1 MNTHFTAS
9 LQGKTLSVYSR
20 KSGSD
25 QAIAILELGTY
36 SRFYIKDNDIYHD
49 SRDLHQ
55 AIIHHGTSPEDAQT
69 ILRAINAAVLRRRDR
84 RVQCGKLTAGV
95 ILGGGGTID
104 KVTAWNLGASGTR
117 PLLIPANQQPVFQA
131 PVISV
136 SNSPVVPIQPA
147 PAVELSAD
155 STPTIRQVEPAGA
168 PPKAADYQ
176 KTAEI
181 LRKTA
186 QSGQYTVA
194 LSSGHPRTLYV
205 FADPLCHNCQIIE
218 PALEA
223 LSEKYNVEIFPVTLV
238 GKQQTLNLVSPILCQ
253 APSTRLALWKS
264 LFRTDAGLTPGESAP
279 QPASCEAGET
289 AIAKNDVAFDYY
301 TLPGTPSLLADDG
314 RYIPLQSLKSDD
326 ALEAFLN
333 SSTVQ

>member
-20 KSGSD
+20 KSGSE
-25 QAIAILELGTY
+25 QAIAILELGAH
-36 SRFYIKDNDIYHD
+36 SRFYIKDNNVYHD
-49 SRDLHQ
+49 CRALNQAMIHQ
-55 AIIHHGTSPEDAQT
+55 GTSHEEAQT
-69 ILRAINAAVLRRRDR
+69 ILHAINGAVMRQHDR
-84 RVQCGKLTAGV
+84 RAQCRKLTAGV
-95 ILGGGGTID
+95 ILGAAVTMAI
-104 KVTAWNLGASGTR
+104 VTAWSLGASGTR
-117 PLLIPANQQPVFQA
+117 PLLVPAKQNSAFQA
-131 PVISV
+131 PVV
-136 SNSPVVPIQPA
+136 SLPSYHVAPTQPT
-147 PAVELSAD
+147 PAVIISAD

-168 PPKAADYQ
+168 LPKAADYQ

-186 QSGQYTVA
+186 QSGQYTIP
-194 LSSGHPRTLYV
+194 LSSGHARTLYV

-253 APSTRLALWKS
+253 APSSRMALWKS
-264 LFRTDAGLTPGESAP
+264 LFRTDAGLASGENAP

>member
-1 MNTHFTAS
+1 MNTYFTAS

-36 SRFYIKDNDIYHD
+36 SRFYSKDNDVYHD

-55 AIIHHGTSPEDAQT
+55 AIIHHGTSPEGAQT
-69 ILRAINAAVLRRRDR
+69 ILGAINAAVLRRRDR
-84 RVQCGKLTAGV
+84 RIQCGKLAAGV
-95 ILGGGGTID
+95 ILGAAVTMAI
-104 KVTAWNLGASGTR
+104 VTALNHGASGTS
-117 PLLIPANQQPVFQA
+117 PLLIPANQQPVLQA

-136 SNSPVVPIQPA
+136 PHSPVVPTQPV
-147 PAVELSAD
+147 PAVGLSAD
-155 STPTIRQVEPAGA
+155 STPTIRQVEPAGEL
-168 PPKAADYQ
+168 PKAADYQ

-186 QSGQYTVA
+186 QSGQYTIA
-194 LSSGHPRTLYV
+194 LSSGHARTLYV

-253 APSTRLALWKS
+253 APSARLALWKS
-264 LFRTDAGLTPGESAP
+264 LFRTDAGLAPGESAP
-279 QPASCEAGET
+279 KVASCEAGET
-289 AIAKNDVAFDYY
+289 AIVKNDVAFDYY

>member
-1 MNTHFTAS
+1 MNSHFTAS

-20 KSGSD
+20 KSGND
-25 QAIAILELGTY
+25 QAIAILELGAH
-36 SRFYIKDNDIYHD
+36 SRFYIKDNNVYHD
-49 SRDLHQ
+49 CRALNQ
-55 AIIHHGTSPEDAQT
+55 AIIHHGTSHEDAQT
-69 ILRAINAAVLRRRDR
+69 ILHAINGIVMRQHDR
-84 RVQCGKLTAGV
+84 KTQCRKLTAGV
-95 ILGGGGTID
+95 ILGAAVTMAI
-104 KVTAWNLGASGTR
+104 VTAWNLGASGTR
-117 PLLIPANQQPVFQA
+117 PLLIPANQQPVLQA

-136 SNSPVVPIQPA
+136 PNSPAVPIQPA
-147 PAVELSAD
+147 PAVGLSAD
-155 STPTIRQVEPAGA
+155 STPTIRQVEPAGEL
-168 PPKAADYQ
+168 PKAADYQ

-186 QSGQYTVA
+186 QSGQYTIA
-194 LSSGHPRTLYV
+194 LSSGHARTLYV

-253 APSTRLALWKS
+253 APPARLALWKS
-264 LFRTDAGLTPGESAP
+264 LFRADAGLAPGETASP
-279 QPASCEAGET
+279 SPSCEAGEA

-333 SSTVQ
+333 SSTFQ